1 MSLQGAFEERPYLS
15 GVSSA
20 SKPSFSPDGR
30 WLAYESAET
39 GRIEVYVQSFPGPG
53 TREQISSG
61 GGDSPLWNRNGRELF
76 YLSRGEAPGT
86 IRVNTVDVT
95 LGSTVTAG
103 TPRQLFE
110 GRFGRTGGPTAYDV
124 SLDGSRLLM
133 SESLVPPIQP
143 VTRIRV
149 VLNWFEELRRA
160 QTLSK

>member
-1 MSLQGAFEERPYLS
+1 
-15 GVSSA
+15 
-20 SKPSFSPDGR
+20 
-30 WLAYESAET
+30 
-39 GRIEVYVQSFPGPG
+39 
-53 TREQISSG
+53 
-61 GGDSPLWNRNGRELF
+61 
-76 YLSRGEAPGT
+76 
-86 IRVNTVDVT
+86 VT
-95 LGSTVTAG
+95 LGSTFTAG

-133 SESLVPPIQP
+133 SEALVPPIQP